1 MSAIRVVI
9 VDDEE
14 LGRQRVRDLLRT
26 EGGFEVVAECGDGNT
41 AVETIEELRPEL
53 VFLDVQMPGMDGFQ
67 VLEALDPAALPVVV
81 FITAFDEFAVK
92 AFEANAA
99 DYVMK
104 PFYKPRF
111 HAAVERARGRVEQAR
126 LKGLDRRLLSLIEGA
141 PGARGSEQRDRFVIR
156 QGSRIYF
163 VPNEEVDWLEGEGNY
178 VRLHSGGKSHLIRS
192 MIGTLVERLDPR
204 RFIRVHRSV
213 IVNVEAIKEVQVF
226 GRGTYVLILRD
237 GHKLRSSA
245 TFRAAVEA
253 LISDAA

>member
-1 MSAIRVVI
+1 MSAIRVMI

-14 LGRQRVRDLLRT
+14 LGRQRVRELLRG
-26 EGGFEVVAECGDGNT
+26 EEGFEVVAECGDGKT
-41 AVETIEELRPEL
+41 AVAQIEELRPEL

-67 VLEALDPAALPVVV
+67 VLEALDPATQPVVV

-92 AFEANAA
+92 AFEANAV
-99 DYVMK
+99 DYLLK
-104 PFYKPRF
+104 PFYRPRF
-111 HAAVERARGRVEQAR
+111 RAAVERARARVEQAK
-126 LKGLDRRLLSLIEGA
+126 LKGLDRRILSLIEGVPA
-141 PGARGSEQRDRFVIR
+141 PRAADRFVVR
-156 QGSRIYF
+156 QGARIYF
-163 VPNEEVDWLEGEGNY
+163 VPSEEVDWLEGEGNY

-192 MIGTLVERLDPR
+192 MIGNLVERLDPQ
-204 RFIRVHRSV
+204 RFVRVHRSV

-226 GRGTYVLILRD
+226 GRGTYVLVLRD

>member
-1 MSAIRVVI
+1 MSTIRVII

-14 LGRQRVRDLLRT
+14 LGRQRVRDLLRS
-26 EGGFEVVAECGDGNT
+26 EGGFEVVAECADGNT
-41 AVETIEELRPEL
+41 AVEQIQELRPDL

-67 VLEALDPAALPVVV
+67 VLESLDAAVMPVVV
-81 FITAFDEFAVK
+81 FITAYDEFAVR
-92 AFEANAA
+92 AFEANAV
-99 DYVMK
+99 DYLMK

-111 HAAVERARGRVEQAR
+111 HAAVERARARVEQAR

-141 PGARGSEQRDRFVIR
+141 PGPSKPDRFVIR

-163 VPNEEVDWLEGEGNY
+163 LASEEVDWLEGEGNY

-213 IVNVEAIKEVQVF
+213 IVNVDGIKEIQVF
-226 GRGTYVLILRD
+226 GRGTYVLVLRD
-237 GHKLRSSA
+237 GSKLRSSA

-253 LISDAA
+253 LIADAA